1 MSYVEVVV
9 ATVAVVV
16 LVATVEVMVEV
27 VDAATV
33 LVAAG
38 IGYLDEQ

>member
-1 MSYVEVVV
+1 MMV

-16 LVATVEVMVEV
+16 LVATVEVIVEV
-27 VDAATV
+27 VDAGTV